1 MEGLTWDEKL
11 LMRRARNA
19 AASRNRRRLKKLGV
33 LTRNKRRTLV
43 TLARTTED
51 EAAAAALQTS
61 PQEAAP
67 PSKIRVAKRKP
78 LQASPGEVAPP
89 SRVHVAKRKP
99 GRPRLSTGVA
109 VRRSVAR
116 RVLADA
122 EIDSEPPYVAV
133 VIMESSPDVDDRS
146 DKPATSDQ
154 RRQRRR
160 DSPGGSTL
168 RETRI
173 DRRSAMRRNDDSHDV
188 SLEKGSSQSKETL
201 MEDEPSD
208 IASKTRSRSMTHLTE
223 LPTKRHF
230 SRDVSGARDSRAK
243 RRYTASVDREG
254 KVGGRKHSRMNRT
267 VDNAPSSSGPGRREE
282 EGDSSPEVKP
292 KRPKSRPQGEYNSEN
307 GSVELMFMFLRN
319 RH

>member
-122 EIDSEPPYVAV
+122 EIDSEPPYMV
-133 VIMESSPDVDDRS
+133 VVNVESSPDIDVS
-146 DKPATSDQ
+146 SVKSATSDQ
-154 RRQRRR
+154 RRRRRR
-160 DSPGGSTL
+160 DSSGGSTL

-173 DRRSAMRRNDDSHDV
+173 DRRRSALRRNDLSDV
-188 SLEKGSSQSKETL
+188 SLEKGSSQSKETS
-201 MEDEPSD
+201 MEDEHSH

-230 SRDVSGARDSRAK
+230 SRDVSSARDSRAK
-243 RRYTASVDREG
+243 RRYTASVGREG
-254 KVGGRKHSRMNRT
+254 KVGGRKHSRTSRMA
-267 VDNAPSSSGPGRREE
+267 DNAPSFSGSGQREV
-282 EGDSSPEVKP
+282 EGDSSPEVKS
-292 KRPKSRPQGEYNSEN
+292 KRPRSRPQGE
-307 GSVELMFMFLRN
+307 
-319 RH
+319 